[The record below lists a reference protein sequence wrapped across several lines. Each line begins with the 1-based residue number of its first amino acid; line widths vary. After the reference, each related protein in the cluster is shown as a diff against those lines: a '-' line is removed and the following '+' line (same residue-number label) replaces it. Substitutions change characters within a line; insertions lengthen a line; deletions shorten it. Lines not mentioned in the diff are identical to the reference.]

1 MKKIFTLVCMA
12 MLAMSVQAQDVYKA
26 IEIVTDEEGTE
37 TYVLAPEFKA
47 VVGEDGQTATNVV
60 DGKSVVKISTAN
72 VDAEAVGGST
82 PANVDGG
89 VQDITVGAPIDA
101 ENHLYEITVNSWAPI
116 TWRNANNR
124 VVKDGDGNITYR
136 ILNVAGTGNPY
147 VNIMCEYNPDN
158 ENGEIRRAAYEYYL
172 PDGSMGMPITGLY
185 YKFTPKVAG
194 TFKVMI
200 WANKTN
206 RNVFVVDEST
216 MKAIPYTAD
225 GFMNN
230 NTYATA
236 EEIQTIHDNKF
247 VNAETGEDSNPYVI
261 GNGNPFFGWVNFE
274 ADAGKSYWLFMDT
287 SQIGFGGYEFTAG
300 GDSGVSS
307 IKVDDDANAPSYN
320 LAGQRVDDNY
330 RGVVI
335 KNGKKVVKK

>member
-1 MKKIFTLVCMA
+1 MKKFFTLICMTFA
-12 MLAMSVQAQDVYKA
+12 AMSIYAQDVYKS
-26 IEIVTDEEGTE
+26 IEIITNEDGSES
-37 TYVLAPEFKA
+37 YVLAKEFKA

-82 PANVDGG
+82 PANVSGG
-89 VQDITVGAPIDA
+89 VQDITPGAVID
-101 ENHLYEITVNSWAPI
+101 EEKHLYEITVNNWNSI

-124 VVKDGDGNITYR
+124 IVKDEEGNITYR

-147 VNIMCEYNPDN
+147 VKIMCEYNPDN

-172 PDGSMGMPITGLY
+172 PDGSNGMPLTGLY

-216 MKAIPYTAD
+216 KKAISYTAD

-236 EEIQTIHDNKF
+236 EEIQKIHNDKF

-274 ADAGKSYWLFMDT
+274 AEAGKSYWLFMDT
-287 SQIGFGGYEFTAG
+287 SQIGFGGYEFTAS
-300 GDSGVSS
+300 GDSGVSN
-307 IKVDDDANAPSYN
+307 IQAETDKNAPSYN
-320 LAGQRVDDNY
+320 LAGQRVDENY
-330 RGVVI
+330 KGVVI